1 MKRGDMANAILWYEI
16 KNIGSFQDEGGFV
29 DLTTTA
35 KDKKKELWVD
45 IDGHKVNLITAIM
58 GANASGKTTLIK
70 PMSFLSWFFWSIPAK
85 VTDYLYLNIN
95 RPLTKP
101 GVVKICFVLDKKV
114 YTYIV
119 TACDQF
125 ILREELYVKNE
136 KNKNIYVFKRKL
148 NKENIKNNIENKG
161 EELNPKEIEEFLK
174 TIKYDYVEK
183 SELFPLGLLEGK
195 RTPSNTSIISAARR
209 VGVPLAVNIA
219 EQMSNTTNVN
229 AMGRYSYDYEDLG
242 TTAEDLYENPETFKS
257 VKNILRNW
265 DLGLDDI
272 TIEKEEKVDINGEK
286 DTYYLLNGIHIKE
299 DGTQYELPFAFESA
313 GTQSAFIRLH
323 NILQCL
329 KKGTACFID
338 ELGDDLHP
346 HMVKPILEL
355 FISQET
361 NPLHAQLIFTCHK
374 PELINYLGKYR
385 VLITEK
391 KFNKSECY
399 RLDDFPSTEARVD
412 DNIAAKYLAGAFGG
426 VPDL

>member
-1 MKRGDMANAILWYEI
+1 MSNAILWYEI
-16 KNIGSFQDEGGFV
+16 KNIGSFEDEGGFV

-45 IDGHKVNLITAIM
+45 VDGHKVNLITAIM
-58 GANASGKTTLIK
+58 GANASGKTTLLK

-95 RPLTKP
+95 RPFTKP
-101 GVVKICFVLDKKV
+101 GMIKICFVLDGKV
-114 YTYIV
+114 YTYVV
-119 TACDQF
+119 TACDHF
-125 ILREELYVKNE
+125 VIKEELYVRNE

-148 NKENIKNNIENKG
+148 DKDNYEKQLNNCSDDFSHQEV
-161 EELNPKEIEEFLK
+161 EELLK

-183 SELFPLGLLEGK
+183 AELFPLGLLEGK
-195 RTPSNTSIISAARR
+195 RTPANTSIISAARR
-209 VGVPLAVNIA
+209 VGVPLAIDIA
-219 EQMSNTTNVN
+219 EKMSSTTNVN
-229 AMGRYSYDYEDLG
+229 AMGRYSYDYGDLG
-242 TTAEDLYENPETFKS
+242 ATAEDLYKDPVAFKS
-257 VKNILRNW
+257 VKNILRKW

-286 DTYYLLNGIHIKE
+286 DVYYIINGIHEKE
-299 DGTQYELPFAFESA
+299 DGSKFELPFAFESA

-323 NILQCL
+323 NIMQCL

-355 FISQET
+355 FISKET

-391 KFNKSECY
+391 KFNRSECY
-399 RLDDFPSTEARVD
+399 RLDDFPSSEARVD

>member
-1 MKRGDMANAILWYEI
+1 MANAILWYEI
-16 KNIGSFQDEGGFV
+16 KNIGSFEDEGGFV

-45 IDGHKVNLITAIM
+45 VDGHKVNLITAIM
-58 GANASGKTTLIK
+58 GANASGKTTLLK

-95 RPLTKP
+95 RPFTKP
-101 GVVKICFVLDKKV
+101 GMIKICFVLDGKV
-114 YTYIV
+114 YTYVV
-119 TACDQF
+119 TACDHF
-125 ILREELYVKNE
+125 VIKEELYVRNE

-148 NKENIKNNIENKG
+148 DKENYEKQLNNCSDDFSHQEV
-161 EELNPKEIEEFLK
+161 EELLK

-183 SELFPLGLLEGK
+183 AELFPLGLLEGK
-195 RTPSNTSIISAARR
+195 RTPANTSIISAARR
-209 VGVPLAVNIA
+209 VGVPLAIDIA
-219 EQMSNTTNVN
+219 EKMSSTTNVN
-229 AMGRYSYDYEDLG
+229 AMGRYGYDYGDLG
-242 TTAEDLYENPETFKS
+242 ATAEDLYKDPVAFKS
-257 VKNILRNW
+257 VKNILRKW

-286 DTYYLLNGIHIKE
+286 DVYYIINGIHEKE
-299 DGTQYELPFAFESA
+299 DGSKFELPFAFESA

-323 NILQCL
+323 NIMQCL

-355 FISQET
+355 FISKET

-391 KFNKSECY
+391 KFNRSECY
-399 RLDDFPSTEARVD
+399 RLDDFPSSEARVD

>member
-1 MKRGDMANAILWYEI
+1 MANAILWYEI
-16 KNIGSFQDEGGFV
+16 KNIGSFEDDGGFV

-45 IDGHKVNLITAIM
+45 VDGHKVNLITAIM

-85 VTDYLYLNIN
+85 VTEYLYLNIN
-95 RPLTKP
+95 RPFVNP
-101 GVVKICFVLDKKV
+101 GMIKVCFVLEGKV
-114 YTYIV
+114 YTYVII
-119 TACDQF
+119 ACDQF
-125 ILREELYVKNE
+125 IIKEELYVKNDN
-136 KNKNIYVFKRKL
+136 NKNIYIFKRGL
-148 NKENIKNNIENKG
+148 NKENYKNNLNKKG
-161 EELNPKEIEEFLK
+161 DELSPKEIEDFLK

-183 SELFPLGLLEGK
+183 SELFPLGGLEGK

-209 VGVPLAVNIA
+209 VGVPLAMNIA

-242 TTAEDLYENPETFKS
+242 ATAEDLYEDAVTFNS
-257 VKNILRNW
+257 VKRILRKW

-272 TIEKEEKVDINGEK
+272 IIEKEERIDVNGEK
-286 DTYYLLNGIHIKE
+286 ETYYLLKGVHAKE
-299 DGTQYELPFAFESA
+299 DGTKFELPFAFESA
-313 GTQSAFIRLH
+313 GTQSAFVRLN
-323 NILQCL
+323 NIMKCL

-355 FISQET
+355 FISKET
-361 NPLHAQLIFTCHK
+361 NPMHAQLIFTCHK

-391 KFNKSECY
+391 KYNKSECY
-399 RLDDFPSTEARVD
+399 RLDDFPSSEARVD

>member
-1 MKRGDMANAILWYEI
+1 MANAILWYEI
-16 KNIGSFQDEGGFV
+16 KNIGSFEDEGGFV

-45 IDGHKVNLITAIM
+45 VDGHKVNLITAIM
-58 GANASGKTTLIK
+58 GANASGKTTLLK

-95 RPLTKP
+95 RPFTKP
-101 GVVKICFVLDKKV
+101 GMIKICFVLDGKV
-114 YTYIV
+114 YTYVV
-119 TACDQF
+119 TACDHF
-125 ILREELYVKNE
+125 VIKEELYVRNE

-148 NKENIKNNIENKG
+148 DKENYEKQLNNCSDDFSHQEV
-161 EELNPKEIEEFLK
+161 EELLK

-183 SELFPLGLLEGK
+183 AELFPLGLLEGK
-195 RTPSNTSIISAARR
+195 RTPANTSIISAARR
-209 VGVPLAVNIA
+209 VGVPLAIDIA
-219 EQMSNTTNVN
+219 EKMSSTTNVN
-229 AMGRYSYDYEDLG
+229 AMGRYSYDYGDLG
-242 TTAEDLYENPETFKS
+242 ATAEDLYKDPVAFKS
-257 VKNILRNW
+257 VKNILRKW

-286 DTYYLLNGIHIKE
+286 DVYYIINGIHEKE
-299 DGTQYELPFAFESA
+299 DGSKFELPFAFESA

-323 NILQCL
+323 NIMQCL

-355 FISQET
+355 FISKET

-391 KFNKSECY
+391 NSIEVNVIDLMIFHPVRRESTIIL
-399 RLDDFPSTEARVD
+399 RL
-412 DNIAAKYLAGAFGG
+412 NI
-426 VPDL
+426 

>member
-1 MKRGDMANAILWYEI
+1 MANAILWYEI
-16 KNIGSFQDEGGFV
+16 KNIGSFQDDGGFV
-29 DLTTTA
+29 DLTTTT

-58 GANASGKTTLIK
+58 GANASGKTTLLK

-95 RPLTKP
+95 RPFTKP
-101 GVVKICFVLDKKV
+101 GLIKICFVLDGKV
-114 YTYIV
+114 YTYALM
-119 TACDQF
+119 ACDQF
-125 ILREELYVKNE
+125 IIKEELYVRNE

-148 NKENIKNNIENKG
+148 NKENYKNNLEKTD
-161 EELNPKEIEEFLK
+161 EELSPKEIENFLK

-183 SELFPLGLLEGK
+183 NELFPLGLMEGK

-209 VGVPLAVNIA
+209 VGVPLAINIA
-219 EQMSNTTNVN
+219 EKMSNTTNVN
-229 AMGRYSYDYEDLG
+229 AMGRYSYDFEDLG
-242 TTAEDLYENPETFKS
+242 ATAEDLYENPEAFLS
-257 VKNILRNW
+257 VKNILRKW

-272 TIEKEEKVDINGEK
+272 TIEKEEKIDINGEK
-286 DTYYLLNGIHIKE
+286 ETYYLLNGVHVKE
-299 DGTQYELPFAFESA
+299 DGTKYELPFAFESA

-399 RLDDFPSTEARVD
+399 RLDDFLSTEARVD

>member
-1 MKRGDMANAILWYEI
+1 MGNAILWYEI
-16 KNIGSFQDEGGFV
+16 QNIGSFEEEGGFV

-58 GANASGKTTLIK
+58 GANGSGKTTLLK

-95 RPLTKP
+95 RPFVNP
-101 GVVKICFVLDKKV
+101 GMIKICFVMSGKV
-114 YTYIV
+114 YTYEII
-119 TACDQF
+119 ACDQF
-125 ILREELYVKNE
+125 VIKEELYVKNE
-136 KNKNIYVFKRKL
+136 NNKNIYVFKRKL
-148 NKENIKNNIENKG
+148 SKKNYKL
-161 EELNPKEIEEFLK
+161 ELDKQTEDFSPKEIEGFLK
-174 TIKYDYVEK
+174 KISYDYIEK
-183 SELFPLGLLEGK
+183 PELFPLGLLEGK
-195 RTPSNTSIISAARR
+195 RTPSNTSVISAARR
-209 VGVPLAVNIA
+209 VGVPLAVEIA
-219 EQMSNTTNVN
+219 ETMSSTTNVN

-242 TTAEDLYENPETFKS
+242 ATAEDLYEDAVAFKN
-257 VKNILRNW
+257 VKNILRKW

-286 DTYYLLNGIHIKE
+286 EIYYLLNGVHIKE
-299 DGTQYELPFAFESA
+299 DGTKFSLPFAFESA

-323 NILQCL
+323 NIMKCL
-329 KKGTACFID
+329 KKGNACFID

-355 FISQET
+355 FISKET
-361 NPLHAQLIFTCHK
+361 NPLHAQLVFTCHK

-391 KFNKSECY
+391 KYNKSVCY
-399 RLDDFPSTEARVD
+399 RLDDFPSSEARVD

>member
-1 MKRGDMANAILWYEI
+1 MANAILWYEI
-16 KNIGSFQDEGGFV
+16 KNIGSFEDEGGFV

-45 IDGHKVNLITAIM
+45 VDGHKVNLITAIM
-58 GANASGKTTLIK
+58 GANASGKTTLLK
-70 PMSFLSWFFWSIPAK
+70 PMFFLSWFFWSIPAK

-95 RPLTKP
+95 RPFTKP
-101 GVVKICFVLDKKV
+101 GMIKICFVLDGKV
-114 YTYIV
+114 YTYVV
-119 TACDQF
+119 TACDHF
-125 ILREELYVKNE
+125 VIKEELYVRNE

-148 NKENIKNNIENKG
+148 DKENYEKQLNNCSDDFSHQEV
-161 EELNPKEIEEFLK
+161 EELLK

-183 SELFPLGLLEGK
+183 AELFPLGLLEGK
-195 RTPSNTSIISAARR
+195 RTPANTSIISAARR
-209 VGVPLAVNIA
+209 VGVPLAIDIA
-219 EQMSNTTNVN
+219 EKMSSTTNVN
-229 AMGRYSYDYEDLG
+229 AMGRYSYDYGDLG
-242 TTAEDLYENPETFKS
+242 ATAEDLYKDPVAFKS
-257 VKNILRNW
+257 VKNILRKW

-286 DTYYLLNGIHIKE
+286 DVYYIINGIHEKE
-299 DGTQYELPFAFESA
+299 DGSKFELPFAFESA

-323 NILQCL
+323 NIMQCL

-355 FISQET
+355 FISKET

-391 KFNKSECY
+391 KFNRSECY
-399 RLDDFPSTEARVD
+399 RLDDFPSSEARVD

>member
-1 MKRGDMANAILWYEI
+1 MANAILWYEI
-16 KNIGSFQDEGGFV
+16 KNIGSFEDEGGFV

-45 IDGHKVNLITAIM
+45 VDGHKVNLITAIM
-58 GANASGKTTLIK
+58 GANASGKTTLLK

-95 RPLTKP
+95 RPFTKP
-101 GVVKICFVLDKKV
+101 GMIKICFVLDGKV
-114 YTYIV
+114 YTYVV
-119 TACDQF
+119 TACDHF
-125 ILREELYVKNE
+125 VIKEELYVRNE

-148 NKENIKNNIENKG
+148 DKENYEKQLNNCSDDFSHQEV
-161 EELNPKEIEEFLK
+161 EELLK

-183 SELFPLGLLEGK
+183 AELFPLGLLEGK
-195 RTPSNTSIISAARR
+195 RTPANTSIISAARR
-209 VGVPLAVNIA
+209 VGVPLAIDIA
-219 EQMSNTTNVN
+219 EKMSSTTNVN
-229 AMGRYSYDYEDLG
+229 AMGRYSYDYGDLG
-242 TTAEDLYENPETFKS
+242 ATAEDLYKDPVAFKS
-257 VKNILRNW
+257 VKNILRKW

-286 DTYYLLNGIHIKE
+286 DVYYIINGIHEKE
-299 DGTQYELPFAFESA
+299 DGSRFELPFAFESA

-323 NILQCL
+323 NIMQCL

-355 FISQET
+355 FISKET

-391 KFNKSECY
+391 KFNRSECY
-399 RLDDFPSTEARVD
+399 RLDDFPSSEARVD

>member
-1 MKRGDMANAILWYEI
+1 MGNAILWYEI
-16 KNIGSFQDEGGFV
+16 KNIGSFEEEGGFV

-45 IDGHKVNLITAIM
+45 VDGHKVNLITAIM
-58 GANASGKTTLIK
+58 GANGSGKTTLLK

-95 RPLTKP
+95 RPFVHP
-101 GVVKICFVLDKKV
+101 GMIKICFVMDGKV
-114 YTYIV
+114 YTYVIV
-119 TACDQF
+119 ACDQF
-125 ILREELYVKNE
+125 IIKEELYVKNE
-136 KNKNIYVFKRKL
+136 NNKNIYVFKRKL
-148 NKENIKNNIENKG
+148 NKNNYKLEIDKQKEDFSS
-161 EELNPKEIEEFLK
+161 KEIEAFLK
-174 TIKYDYVEK
+174 KISYDYIEK
-183 SELFPLGLLEGK
+183 PELFPLGELEGK

-209 VGVPLAVNIA
+209 VNVPLAVEIA
-219 EQMSNTTNVN
+219 DTMSSTTNVN

-242 TTAEDLYENPETFKS
+242 ATAEDLYEDPVAFNN
-257 VKNILRNW
+257 VKNILRKW

-272 TIEKEEKVDINGEK
+272 TIEKEEKVDVNGEK
-286 DTYYLLNGIHIKE
+286 ETYYLLNGIHIKE
-299 DGTQYELPFAFESA
+299 DGTKFSLPFAFESA

-323 NILQCL
+323 NIMQCL
-329 KKGTACFID
+329 KKGNACFID

-355 FISQET
+355 FISKET
-361 NPLHAQLIFTCHK
+361 NPLHAQLVFTCHK

-391 KFNKSECY
+391 KYNKSVCY
-399 RLDDFPSTEARVD
+399 RLDDFPSSEARVD

>member
-1 MKRGDMANAILWYEI
+1 MANAILWYEI
-16 KNIGSFQDEGGFV
+16 KNIGSFEDEGGFV

-45 IDGHKVNLITAIM
+45 VDGHKVNLITAIM
-58 GANASGKTTLIK
+58 GANASGKTTLLK

-95 RPLTKP
+95 RPFTKP
-101 GVVKICFVLDKKV
+101 GMIKICFVLDGKV
-114 YTYIV
+114 YTYVV
-119 TACDQF
+119 TACDHF
-125 ILREELYVKNE
+125 VIKEELYVRNE

-148 NKENIKNNIENKG
+148 DKENYEKQLNNCSDDFSHQEV
-161 EELNPKEIEEFLK
+161 EELLK

-183 SELFPLGLLEGK
+183 AELFPLGLLEGK
-195 RTPSNTSIISAARR
+195 RTPANTSIISAARR
-209 VGVPLAVNIA
+209 VGVPLAIDIA
-219 EQMSNTTNVN
+219 EKMSSTTNVN
-229 AMGRYSYDYEDLG
+229 AMGRYSYDYGDLG
-242 TTAEDLYENPETFKS
+242 ATAEDLYKDPVAFKS
-257 VKNILRNW
+257 VKNILRKC

-286 DTYYLLNGIHIKE
+286 DVYYIINGIHEKE
-299 DGTQYELPFAFESA
+299 DGSKFELPFAFESA

-323 NILQCL
+323 NIMQCL

-355 FISQET
+355 FISKET

-391 KFNKSECY
+391 KFNRSECY
-399 RLDDFPSTEARVD
+399 RLDDFPSSEARVD